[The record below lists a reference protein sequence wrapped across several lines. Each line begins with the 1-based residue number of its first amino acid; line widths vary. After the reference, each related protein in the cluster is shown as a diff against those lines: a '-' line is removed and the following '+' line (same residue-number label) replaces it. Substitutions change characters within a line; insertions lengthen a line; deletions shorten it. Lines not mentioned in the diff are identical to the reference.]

1 MLRKKSSNLIFA
13 EKQFVFEALES
24 DQAMISMQM
33 RLQAHVRLVC
43 FKMNHA
49 WRHEKHQSW
58 TFPPRYV
65 MRIHTH
71 VQQPPEHY
79 LRLWSISW
87 LEA

>member
-13 EKQFVFEALES
+13 EKQFVFEARES

-49 WRHEKHQSW
+49 
-58 TFPPRYV
+58 
-65 MRIHTH
+65 
-71 VQQPPEHY
+71 
-79 LRLWSISW
+79 
-87 LEA
+87 